1 MSAPL
6 KYEEIIIILEV
17 FEESV
22 RDGLNMHYT
31 LKRLES
37 IFAKKKKA
45 HLIEAMRRK
54 LFEERGSISGMFEG
68 VLPSNLIEA
77 ISAGEKS
84 GHMDVIFGELKR
96 VYELKQNVHSR
107 IKKAVAYPIG
117 VMSILVVIFAGIL
130 VFLVPRFEASFKIID
145 PQKIP
150 PATKRLF
157 ALSAFMRNHSMAFVV
172 LSAIL
177 AGLLIML
184 FKRYY
189 YLLFKVPIIKS
200 LMTLQENATA
210 YLLLSVFEDSGI
222 NTTRSL
228 QSIGQTLVGPL
239 REILDKAYRYMNEGK
254 SVPDSFQRAGASEDV
269 VIYLEVGDTT
279 GSISK
284 YFKKLSDIEIKSL
297 DKLMNRLISIMNYLL
312 MGIAAMSV
320 VGLFSIT
327 LLPIYKMIGGL

>member
-6 KYEEIIIILEV
+6 NYEETVIILEV
-17 FEESV
+17 FEESI

-45 HLIEAMRRK
+45 HLIGVMRRR
-54 LFEERGSISGMFEG
+54 LFEEKGSISGMFEG

-84 GHMDVIFGELKR
+84 GHMDIIFGELKR
-96 VYELKQNVHSR
+96 VYELKQNVHGR
-107 IKKAVAYPIG
+107 TKKAVAYPIG
-117 VMSILVVIFAGIL
+117 VLSVLVVIFAGIL

-150 PATKRLF
+150 PATKTLF
-157 ALSAFMRNHSMAFVV
+157 ALSAFMRHHSAAFVV
-172 LSAIL
+172 LSAL
-177 AGLLIML
+177 VLGLLVML

-189 YLLFKVPIIKS
+189 HLLFKVPIVRS

-210 YLLLSVFEDSGI
+210 YLLLSVFEESGI

-228 QSIGQTLVGPL
+228 QSVGQTLVGPL
-239 REILDKAYRYMNEGK
+239 REILDRAYRFMNEGK
-254 SVPDSFQRAGASEDV
+254 SVPVSFQLAGASEDV

-297 DKLMNRLISIMNYLL
+297 DTLMNRLISILNYLL
-312 MGIAAMSV
+312 MGVAALSI